1 MVTALPALS
10 LQADGDVCQDCIQ
23 MVTDLQNAVR
33 TNSTFVEA
41 LVNHAKEECDRLGPG
56 MADMVSLPT
65 SHTHQSMFCALGAGS
80 GDRSRGR
87 EQCPC
92 WGTTSHSNVRAL
104 RKSLV
109 REFHLPFFQKAAKNV

>member
-1 MVTALPALS
+1 MVTALLALS

-65 SHTHQSMFCALGAGS
+65 SHTHGSMFWALGAGS
-80 GDRSRGR
+80 GDRSRGP
-87 EQCPC
+87 ENSALAGGPLHIP
-92 WGTTSHSNVRAL
+92 TSGL
-104 RKSLV
+104 
-109 REFHLPFFQKAAKNV
+109 